1 MHVMHPRCAALDL
14 GQKFLVAA
22 VRLQEGRIVRRES
35 RTYGTT
41 SAQLQELGSWLASEG
56 VTHVVMEATGSYW
69 KAVWNMLEPQFE
81 LTLANPFQIKN
92 VPGRKSDVKDASWMT
107 DLLAH
112 GLVRGSFV
120 RPAQIAALRE
130 LTRTRKQLVREI
142 CRHTQ
147 RIQKILDVANLKLTG
162 TITDVLGTRPWA
174 RTASTR

>member
-1 MHVMHPRCAALDL
+1 
-14 GQKFLVAA
+14 
-22 VRLQEGRIVRRES
+22 
-35 RTYGTT
+35 
-41 SAQLQELGSWLASEG
+41 
-56 VTHVVMEATGSYW
+56 
-69 KAVWNMLEPQFE
+69 
-81 LTLANPFQIKN
+81 
-92 VPGRKSDVKDASWMT
+92 MT